1 MTSKQLPSSPA
12 IQSRYL
18 YKYYQPIDNRLNLS
32 YSQYATLS
40 NRPYHNISLPYASS
54 AYGVYRRI
62 PAHLKTPPLL
72 HTNLNRRIDLRNRSQ
87 QRQLSLNNDDRE
99 INGLINTTDSHQ
111 NQNEENS
118 SDTSHHSIVSL
129 IPIYLLLFIRKKE
142 FFLSLFVIY
151 VYGYLYK
158 L

>member
-40 NRPYHNISLPYASS
+40 NRPYHNISL
-54 AYGVYRRI
+54 
-62 PAHLKTPPLL
+62 
-72 HTNLNRRIDLRNRSQ
+72 
-87 QRQLSLNNDDRE
+87 LSLNNDDRE
-99 INGLINTTDSHQ
+99 INGLINTVDNHQ

-129 IPIYLLLFIRKKE
+129 IPIYLLLFIKKKE
-142 FFLSLFVIY
+142 FFLSFSLCYICIWIFI
-151 VYGYLYK
+151 
-158 L
+158 